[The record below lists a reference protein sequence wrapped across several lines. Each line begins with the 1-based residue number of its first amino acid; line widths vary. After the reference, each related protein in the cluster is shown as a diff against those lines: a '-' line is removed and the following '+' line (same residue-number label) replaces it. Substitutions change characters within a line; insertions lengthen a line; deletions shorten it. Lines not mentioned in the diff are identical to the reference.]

1 MAVTI
6 TVAQQKGGAGK
17 TTLAANLAAA
27 LAATRRVAV
36 VDIDP
41 QRSLTQ
47 KEAVE
52 LCMGRSRALPNG
64 EYALLFDLP
73 RDSPQRAAFYEAL
86 TGLKPAQV
94 NSYWARLMF
103 SGQTVP
109 PQPLPDEQAM
119 ADLVKRNPSAMGY
132 LSKEPTDKALRTVLV
147 LKEAN

>member
-1 MAVTI
+1 MPNLGRCLLLALPLVF
-6 TVAQQKGGAGK
+6 APGAR
-17 TTLAANLAAA
+17 ADFYVVVQ
-27 LAATRRVAV
+27 ATHA
-36 VDIDP
+36 

-52 LCMGRSRALPNG
+52 LFMGRNRSFPNG
-64 EYALLFDLP
+64 EFALLFDLP

-86 TGLKPAQV
+86 TGLKLAQV

-132 LSKEPTDKALRTVLV
+132 LSKEPTDRALRTVLV
-147 LKEAN
+147 LKETS